1 MAALDGVDGEVVV
14 RGWTEAT
21 GASVLDRI
29 AELRDLVGGFL
40 VTFVEREGRL
50 GGVDLDAARRVVEAA
65 GDTPVTIAGG
75 VTTPEEVAALDRMGA
90 EAQVGMALYTGRM
103 SLADGFAAPLVSDR
117 PDGLWPTVVCDEHG
131 VALGLAYSNAESLRA
146 AVDEIVRAMEAEQ
159 IPFELIIMDD
169 GSTDRSFDLARQLAR
184 EDDRLRALQLSR
196 NYSSPYSQ
204 FAGLSVARGA
214 CVTSVPDDHQCPVSV
229 VVEMYRS
236 WERGNK
242 VVVANRRSRDDGRL
256 NDFFSNLYWGVMNQ
270 FSDVAFPP
278 GGSDRF
284 LADREVVDILNTKI
298 HPINTTPVLE
308 VLRLGYSPV
317 FLEYDRPARSGRSRW
332 TLRKKVRMAAATFF
346 GSSSY
351 PLRLITVLG
360 LGIFVSC
367 LFLVVLIAWARIFAD
382 SSLFGFQTHG
392 WATTMVVMMMFNGL
406 ILLSMGIVAEYI
418 WRIHE
423 EVRGGP
429 VFVIREAGGEG
440 TPVDGEEPD
449 GS

>member
-1 MAALDGVDGEVVV
+1 MSGTRSKL
-14 RGWTEAT
+14 TENES
-21 GASVLDRI
+21 GLLSIVLLSFQSEQR
-29 AELRDLVGGFL
+29 LR
-40 VTFVEREGRL
+40 
-50 GGVDLDAARRVVEAA
+50 
-65 GDTPVTIAGG
+65 P
-75 VTTPEEVAALDRMGA
+75 
-90 EAQVGMALYTGRM
+90 
-103 SLADGFAAPLVSDR
+103 
-117 PDGLWPTVVCDEHG
+117 
-131 VALGLAYSNAESLRA
+131 
-146 AVDEIVRAMEAEQ
+146 AVDEVVRTMEAEQ

-169 GSTDRSFDLARQLAR
+169 GSTDRSFNLARQLAR
-184 EDDRLRALQLSR
+184 EDARLRAFQLSR

-214 CVTSVPDDHQCPVSV
+214 CVTSLPDDHQCPLNV

-236 WERGNK
+236 WEQGNK
-242 VVVANRRSRDDGRL
+242 VIVAHRRSRDDGRL
-256 NDFFSNLYWGVMNQ
+256 NDFFSSLYWGVMNQ

-284 LADREVVDILNTKI
+284 LADREVVDILNSKI

-308 VLRLGYSPV
+308 VLRLGFSPV
-317 FLEYDRPARSGRSRW
+317 FLAYDRPAPPGPSRW

-392 WATTMVVMMMFNGL
+392 WATTIIVMMMFNGL
-406 ILLSMGIVAEYI
+406 ILLSIGIVAEYI

-423 EVRGGP
+423 EVKGRPG
-429 VFVIREAGGEG
+429 FVIREVGDERKPDDAVK
-440 TPVDGEEPD
+440 TD